1 MMAILC
7 FTTLAVAG
15 RLAITRYDYGQ
26 LNRNGAV
33 ATIR

>member
-1 MMAILC
+1 MAILC

-15 RLAITRYDYGQ
+15 RAAITQCDYGQ
-26 LNRNGAV
+26 LNRDGAV